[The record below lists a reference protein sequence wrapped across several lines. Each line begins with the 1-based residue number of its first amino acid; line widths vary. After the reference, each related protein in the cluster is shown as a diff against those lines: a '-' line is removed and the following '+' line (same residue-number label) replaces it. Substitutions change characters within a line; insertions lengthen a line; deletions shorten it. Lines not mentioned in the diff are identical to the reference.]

1 MRIAVGDVTEFAFQI
16 DAAAMEAFAA
26 MANDRS
32 AVHVDVAYAKSRG
45 FEGTIVYGGLM
56 LVQLSHVLG
65 SHIPG
70 NDGVSTHWSID
81 YRKPLYVGETAVL
94 RLEVVHVSPATG
106 LVDCKFAIRAS
117 DRVIATGKTQSQVP
131 SVTVGTCG

>member
-1 MRIAVGDVTEFAFQI
+1 MAIAVGDVTEFGFQI

-32 AVHVDVAYAKSRG
+32 AIHVDAAYARARG

-56 LVQLSHVLG
+56 LAHLSHVLG
-65 SHIPG
+65 SRIPG

-81 YRKPLYVGETAVL
+81 YRKPLYVGEAAVL

-117 DRVIATGKTQSQVP
+117 DRVVATGKTQSQVP
-131 SVTVGTCG
+131 ADLVAGRG